1 MLYQLISS
9 EQRRVGNYPDCI
21 CIVELISRERN
32 GIMSNYMTYFTMTVI
47 IVTIARIIMIYI
59 EDIYMKYLNR
69 KHKI

>member
-1 MLYQLISS
+1 
-9 EQRRVGNYPDCI
+9 
-21 CIVELISRERN
+21 
-32 GIMSNYMTYFTMTVI
+32 MSNYMTYFTMTVI